1 MVKTKN
7 VGKISV
13 VGLGPGS
20 ENLMT
25 NSAKEAIVAADV
37 IIGYKTYV
45 KLISDLIDKQEI
57 NPAGMAEEVERAYEA
72 MRLADLGK
80 KVAVISSGDAGVYGM
95 AGLVYEV
102 LVANE
107 WEPDKGIKLEV
118 IPGISAVQSCASIIG
133 APLMHDT
140 CTISLSD
147 HLTPWDVI
155 KSRLEL
161 ASEADFV
168 IALYNPKSKKRI
180 QHLVEAHKI
189 FLKHRSPD
197 TPVGI
202 VTNAYRD
209 GQSEV
214 VVKLKDLLEQEIGMT
229 STVIIGN
236 SSSFNYKGKM
246 ITSRGYHKKY
256 DLSSEKQELELNQR
270 LRAEVEPWALN
281 SKTDNG

>member
-1 MVKTKN
+1 MVDVKSK
-7 VGKISV
+7 GKISV
-13 VGLGPGS
+13 IGLGPGA

-25 NSAKEAIVAADV
+25 QSAKDAIVDSEV
-37 IIGYKTYV
+37 IIGYKTYM
-45 KLISDLIDKQEI
+45 KLISELIDNQEI

-72 MRLADLGK
+72 MRLANLGK

-102 LVANE
+102 LVANDWDPKE
-107 WEPDKGIKLEV
+107 GIELDV
-118 IPGISAVQSCASIIG
+118 IPGISAVQSCASILG

-147 HLTPWDVI
+147 HLTPWEVI
-155 KSRLEL
+155 VKRLEL
-161 ASEADFV
+161 ATESDFV

-180 QHLVEAHKI
+180 QHLAEAQKI
-189 FLKHRSPD
+189 FLKHRSPN

-202 VTNAYRD
+202 VTNAYRE
-209 GQSEV
+209 GQKEV
-214 VVKLKDLLEQEIGMT
+214 VVELKDLLEQEIGMT

-236 SSSFNYKGKM
+236 NSTYNYKGKM

-256 DLSSEKQELELNQR
+256 NLSEEKQDLKLNQR
-270 LRAEVEPWALN
+270 MSAEAEPWALN
-281 SKTDNG
+281 SINKK